1 MCIIHY
7 FLFQFSQ
14 VTVTGHRS
22 QWNNCYNTVNATLI
36 GNATTHERKKYTLL
50 FQENG
55 KIYEYRIDIIYKY
68 MEAQMPYTISQHI
81 YINNQDVGTQSYVL

>member
-1 MCIIHY
+1 MKGKNIH
-7 FLFQFSQ
+7 
-14 VTVTGHRS
+14 
-22 QWNNCYNTVNATLI
+22 
-36 GNATTHERKKYTLL
+36 LL

-68 MEAQMPYTISQHI
+68 MEAQMPNTISQHI

>member
-1 MCIIHY
+1 MQQLMKGKNIH
-7 FLFQFSQ
+7 
-14 VTVTGHRS
+14 
-22 QWNNCYNTVNATLI
+22 
-36 GNATTHERKKYTLL
+36 LL

-68 MEAQMPYTISQHI
+68 MEAQMPNTISQHI